1 MVHAGLTGGIGSGK
15 TAVAGMFA
23 ALGAVVLDA
32 DDLAREL
39 TGPGSE
45 AARAAEEA
53 LGPGL
58 LSPDGALDRAAAA
71 RRVFG
76 DGEARRRLEAL
87 LHPRIVALRRER
99 LAEILEER
107 GAGTVVVSEA
117 ALIFEAGTRAEFDCV
132 VLVTAPA
139 PVRLARLEARGM
151 ARAEAEG
158 RMAAQWDDA
167 RKALLADYVVDNGG
181 GTEATRAQVARVW
194 DALCR
199 RARGG

>member
-23 ALGAVVLDA
+23 ALGAVVVDA
-32 DDLAREL
+32 DGLARDL

-58 LSPDGALDRAAAA
+58 LRPDGSLDRAATA

-76 DGEARRRLEAL
+76 DEPARRRLEAL

-99 LAEILEER
+99 LAQIRRER
-107 GAGTVVVSEA
+107 GEATVVVSEA

-139 PVRLARLEARGM
+139 GVRLARLEARGM
-151 ARAEAEG
+151 AREEARR
-158 RMAAQWDDA
+158 RMAAQWEDA
-167 RKALLADYVVDNGG
+167 RKLPLADFVVDNGG
-181 GTEATRAQVARVW
+181 EAEATRVQVARIYG
-194 DALCR
+194 ALCR
-199 RARGG
+199 RARGD